1 MAGRGTRTGEVT
13 AALAAAR
20 PATRVAFWPE
30 LKPSTPGV
38 WVELAKD
45 VASLANSG
53 GGVIVFGVARDG
65 SLTGWNPE
73 HLLQVGMGRIHREL
87 DSYVGGQLDLTVAPA
102 RRSGRKVVTMQVAP
116 RRSAPVVF
124 EKDGTYLDKAG
135 REHTPFRR
143 GMVFFRHGTR
153 SGPANAKDLA
163 RFAAHEERRLRR
175 DILEHLRQVAKAPT
189 GSEVIVVPPAS
200 AAPGSVERFRVVDD
214 PKAPVLARTDF
225 DVTHPYR
232 QKELVEVLNRQA
244 GRPIATAFEVQ
255 CVRRVHHTD
264 ARADFFHR
272 PKFGSPQYS
281 ESYVR
286 WLLAQHE
293 RDPQFFE
300 KAKAADRDGSAAA
313 G

>member
-1 MAGRGTRTGEVT
+1 MAGRGKASGDV
-13 AALAAAR
+13 ALAVAAAR
-20 PATRVAFWPE
+20 PATRIAFWPE
-30 LKPSTPGV
+30 LRPSTPGT

-45 VASLANSG
+45 AASLANSG
-53 GGVIVFGVARDG
+53 GGVILFGVARDG

-73 HLLQVGMGRIHREL
+73 HLLQVGMARIHREL
-87 DSYVGGQLDLTVAPA
+87 DAYVGGALGLDVGPG
-102 RRSGRKVVTMQVAP
+102 RRQGRKVATMRVAAS
-116 RRSAPVVF
+116 RGAPIVF
-124 EKDGTYLDKAG
+124 EKDGSYVDRAG

-143 GMVFFRHGTR
+143 GMVYFRHGPR
-153 SGPANAKDLA
+153 SGPATAKDLA
-163 RFAAHEERRLRR
+163 RFAANEERRTRR

-214 PKAPVLARTDF
+214 PAAPVLARTDF

-244 GRPIATAFEVQ
+244 GRQIATAFDVQ
-255 CVRRVHHTD
+255 CVRRVHRTD
-264 ARADFFHR
+264 TRADFFHR

-281 ESYVR
+281 ESYLA
-286 WLLAQHE
+286 WLLAQWQ

-300 KAKAADRDGSAAA
+300 KAKAADRGSSAAA